1 MITIGDANKAGP
13 PWSQAWI
20 ASEVTSASIIVI
32 LKTECN
38 YSDCATPLTVRI

>member
-1 MITIGDANKAGP
+1 MITIGDANKAVP
-13 PWSQAWI
+13 TRSQAWI

-38 YSDCATPLTVRI
+38 YSDCVTPLTVRI